1 MKKLIGGGLLA
12 LAIGLA
18 AAPVAGADPI
28 TPDEWGMDDGIG
40 VGTRTA
46 GTPCLRSESHQWAE
60 DPNDGIDSALW
71 CPPPAFVWIPVVG
84 SCRS

>member
-1 MKKLIGGGLLA
+1 MKRLIFGGLLA
-12 LAIGLA
+12 LVLGM
-18 AAPVAGADPI
+18 APVAGADPI

-71 CPPPAFVWIPVVG
+71 CPPAFVWIPVVG
-84 SCRS
+84 S

>member
-1 MKKLIGGGLLA
+1 MPVRKLIGGSLLVF
-12 LAIGLA
+12 AIGVA
-18 AAPVAGADPI
+18 MAPVAGADPI

-84 SCRS
+84 S

>member
-1 MKKLIGGGLLA
+1 VVKNLIVGGLTA
-12 LAIGLA
+12 LAVGLA
-18 AAPVAGADPI
+18 VAPVAEADPI
-28 TPDEWGMDDGIG
+28 TPDEWEMDDGIG

-84 SCRS
+84 S

>member
-1 MKKLIGGGLLA
+1 MPVKKLIGESLLVF
-12 LAIGLA
+12 AIGVA
-18 AAPVAGADPI
+18 MAPVAGADPI

-46 GTPCLRSESHQWAE
+46 GTPCLASELHQWA
-60 DPNDGIDSALW
+60 DPADGSRYALW

-84 SCRS
+84 S

>member
-1 MKKLIGGGLLA
+1 MKKPTVGNLAGTLTFILLA
-12 LAIGLA
+12 WVFPLI

-46 GTPCLRSESHQWAE
+46 GTRCLPSETHQWAE
-60 DPNDGIDSALW
+60 PG
-71 CPPPAFVWIPVVG
+71 
-84 SCRS
+84 